1 MFRLHTLPAAGFA
14 PLFDLDE
21 AALHARH
28 ARHVRRVVADKAP
41 GYPCRASLRDADPAI
56 AYAHLHDATPGCYA
70 AAVTRV

>member
-1 MFRLHTLPAAGFA
+1 MFRLHTLPAEIFA

-28 ARHVRRVVADKAP
+28 VRRVLADRAP

-56 AYAHLHDATPGCYA
+56 AYLHLHHAKPRCYA
-70 AAVTRV
+70 AAVTRA